1 MGGYWRKEHFP
12 LDAFLSD
19 ILSPV
24 FAHCLKRRVLWSM
37 RLSVAGWTIA
47 THFLPTS
54 ISAFSLYRMRQL
66 VWSPALVV
74 VTASSRSSRHFIGF
88 QFVSE

>member
-12 LDAFLSD
+12 PGRFPFGYFISR
-19 ILSPV
+19 

-54 ISAFSLYRMRQL
+54 ISAFSLYRMRLL